1 MLPMALLLASK
12 NIYEEASRVLFSG
25 NTFVLPTWRF
35 MTKFFAAFDG
45 KSQLACMTKLELAF
59 TASDLPSG
67 LPESART
74 ARPDE
79 LLHDTVKIW
88 SQKARLV
95 LSSTRCRAIMI
106 RMDDEQCLQKHC
118 RLDKNAVWTLVIPRD
133 PRRRPD
139 DHQPVS
145 PRKVQIRGLPDR
157 VSLQRVLKDIGGYRE
172 VDTSAHS

>member
-1 MLPMALLLASK
+1 MALLLASK
-12 NIYEEASRVLFSG
+12 TIYEEASWVLFSG

-35 MTKFFAAFDG
+35 MTKLFSAFDG
-45 KSQLACMTKLELAF
+45 KSQIACMTKLELAF
-59 TASDLPSG
+59 TTSDLPSG
-67 LPESART
+67 LPESTRT

-79 LLHDTVKIW
+79 LLNGIVDIW

-95 LSSTRCRAIMI
+95 LSSTRCREITI

-118 RLDKNAVWTLVIPRD
+118 RLDENAVWTLVIPRD
-133 PRRRPD
+133 PRSRPD

-157 VSLQRVLKDIGGYRE
+157 VSLQRVLSNIGGYRE
-172 VDTSAHS
+172 VDSSANC